1 MASIHPRARTISE
14 VKANLLNPAQT
25 SQFQVN
31 IGVPQGREFNS
42 FLNQNDTTYRQDQLN
57 LLCSEAS
64 LPGSQLATTEM
75 TGDFTGVTERHAYRR
90 MYDDRIDLTF
100 YCDADQYLPIRFFE
114 SWIRFIMNENDEEN
128 FTGSTKKRNFFYR
141 ASFPNDYKGTLEVT
155 KFEKNI
161 NSRRKV
167 KPLSYGFVNCFPLAI
182 NSMPVSYD
190 ASDLLKCT
198 VSMTYSRYYLDKT
211 RGGLFDMFDPRTQAD
226 LNGQSFQALNAG
238 LRALDLDDTL
248 VGGVARS
255 FASNLI

>member
-1 MASIHPRARTISE
+1 MASIHPRARTIAE

-114 SWIRFIMNENDEEN
+114 GWIKYITNENARGGP
-128 FTGSTKKRNFFYR
+128 TGKSSDQNFFYR
-141 ASFPNDYKGTLEVT
+141 MKFPNSYKGNLEVT
-155 KFEKNI
+155 KFEKNVY
-161 NSRRKV
+161 SARRA
-167 KPLSYGFVNCFPLAI
+167 KPLTYKFVNCFPLAI
-182 NSMPVSYD
+182 SSMPVTYD
-190 ASDLLKCT
+190 ASDLLKCN
-198 VSMTYSRYYLDKT
+198 VSFAYSRYYMESGKSGLSEFLDPLAQSLFNNGGFGFNPGGIPTMAAKMAGNAILNRLT
-211 RGGLFDMFDPRTQAD
+211 RG
-226 LNGQSFQALNAG
+226 
-238 LRALDLDDTL
+238 
-248 VGGVARS
+248 
-255 FASNLI
+255 

>member
-1 MASIHPRARTISE
+1 MPSSKSVADI
-14 VKANLLNPAQT
+14 KANLLRPALT
-25 SQFQVN
+25 SHYEVE
-31 IGVPQGREFNS
+31 IGVPS
-42 FLNQNDTTYRQDQLN
+42 ALSLAPNDKRTLHLQ
-57 LLCSEAS
+57 CSEAS

-114 SWIRFIMNENDEEN
+114 SWMRFIMNENATDN
-128 FTGSTKKRNFFYR
+128 FTGNTKKQNFFYR

-167 KPLSYGFVNCFPLAI
+167 KPLSYGFINTFPLAI

-198 VSMTYSRYYLDKT
+198 VSMTYSRYYLEDT
-211 RGGLFDMFDPRTQAD
+211 RMGLFDMFDPRTQAD
-226 LNGQSFQALNAG
+226 LNGQAFQAVNAG
-238 LRALDLDDTL
+238 LRALDLDNKL

-255 FASNLI
+255 IAANLI

>member
-1 MASIHPRARTISE
+1 
-14 VKANLLNPAQT
+14 
-25 SQFQVN
+25 
-31 IGVPQGREFNS
+31 
-42 FLNQNDTTYRQDQLN
+42 
-57 LLCSEAS
+57 
-64 LPGSQLATTEM
+64 M

-167 KPLSYGFVNCFPLAI
+167 NPLSYGFVNCFPLAI

-198 VSMTYSRYYLDKT
+198 VSMTYSRYYLEKT